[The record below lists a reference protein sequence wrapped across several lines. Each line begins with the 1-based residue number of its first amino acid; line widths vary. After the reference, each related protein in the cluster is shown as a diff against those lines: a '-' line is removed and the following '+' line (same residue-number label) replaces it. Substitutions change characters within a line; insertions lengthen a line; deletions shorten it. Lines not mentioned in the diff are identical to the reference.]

1 MMTSKPQ
8 VNHSRAHNMIQ
19 TENLT
24 KIYNGNTAV
33 DGLNLT
39 VGEGEIFGFLGPN
52 GAGKSTTILMLT
64 GMIEPTAGRC
74 LVDGIEVA
82 KDPLAVKKIIGY
94 LPEDVGFYA
103 NLTAEQNLD
112 YFARFYGMGA
122 DGRKARIA
130 ELLELVH
137 LDGVTQKAGE
147 YSRGMKQRL
156 GLAQALVN
164 DPKVLFLDEPTANLD
179 PEGVREYRDL
189 IITLAGEGKTVFV
202 SSHILSEVRAVC
214 RTIGLLAKGRL
225 VAQGTLE
232 EVARTLAPSDGSTIR
247 IVIETVEQL
256 PEIDDPEIIAIEQ
269 NGNRAVIRAKTDI
282 RDRISATLLEQGMQI
297 REMRI
302 EEPGIEDV
310 FMAIY
315 RRG

>member
-1 MMTSKPQ
+1 
-8 VNHSRAHNMIQ
+8 MIR

-24 KIYNGNTAV
+24 KVYNGKAAV
-33 DGLNLT
+33 DGLDLE

-64 GMIEPTAGRC
+64 GMIEPTGGRC

-82 KDPLAVKKIIGY
+82 KDPLKVKEIIGY
-94 LPEDVGFYA
+94 LPEDVGFYG
-103 NLTAEQNLD
+103 NMTGEQNLD
-112 YFARFYGMGA
+112 YFARFYGMDA
-122 DGRKARIA
+122 STRKERIA

-156 GLAQALVN
+156 GLAQALIN

-189 IITLAGEGKTVFV
+189 VEHLAGEGKTIFV
-202 SSHILSEVRAVC
+202 SSHILSEVREVC
-214 RTIGLLAKGRL
+214 RTVGLLAKGKL
-225 VAQGTLE
+225 VAQGTLD
-232 EVARTLAPSDGSTIR
+232 EVARTLASPESDAVR
-247 IVIETVEQL
+247 IVVETRERL
-256 PEIDDPEIIAIEQ
+256 PELEDPEIVAVER
-269 NGNRAVIRAKTDI
+269 NGTRAVVRAKADI
-282 RDRISATLLEQGMQI
+282 RDRLAEVLYQEGVHV

-302 EEPGIEDV
+302 EEPDIEDV
-310 FMAIY
+310 FMAAY
-315 RRG
+315 RR

>member
-1 MMTSKPQ
+1 
-8 VNHSRAHNMIQ
+8 MIR

-24 KIYNGNTAV
+24 KVYNGKAAV
-33 DGLNLT
+33 DGLDLE

-64 GMIEPTAGRC
+64 GMIEPTGGRC

-82 KDPLAVKKIIGY
+82 KDPLKVKQIIGY
-94 LPEDVGFYA
+94 LPEDVGFYG
-103 NLTAEQNLD
+103 NMTGEQNLD
-112 YFARFYGMGA
+112 YFARFYGMDA
-122 DGRKARIA
+122 NTRKERIA

-156 GLAQALVN
+156 GLAQALIN

-189 IITLAGEGKTVFV
+189 VEHLAGEGKTIFV
-202 SSHILSEVRAVC
+202 SSHILSEVREVC
-214 RTIGLLAKGRL
+214 RTVGLLAKGKL
-225 VAQGTLE
+225 VAQGTLD
-232 EVARTLAPSDGSTIR
+232 EVARTLASPESDAVR
-247 IVIETVEQL
+247 IVVETRERL
-256 PEIDDPEIIAIEQ
+256 PELEDPEIVAVER
-269 NGNRAVIRAKTDI
+269 NGTRAVVRAKADI
-282 RDRISATLLEQGMQI
+282 RDRLAEVLFLEGVHV

-302 EEPGIEDV
+302 EEPDIEDV
-310 FMAIY
+310 FMAAY
-315 RRG
+315 RR

>member
-1 MMTSKPQ
+1 MTSKPP
-8 VNHSRAHNMIQ
+8 VNNTRVYSMIQ

-24 KIYNGNTAV
+24 KIYNGNAAV

-94 LPEDVGFYA
+94 LPEDVGFYG

-112 YFARFYGMGA
+112 YFARFYGMGV

-156 GLAQALVN
+156 GLAQALIN

-189 IITLAGEGKTVFV
+189 IIALAGEGKTVFV

-225 VAQGTLE
+225 VAQGTLG
-232 EVARTLAPSDGSTIR
+232 EVARMLAPSDGDAVR

-256 PEIDDPEIIAIEQ
+256 PDLDDPEIITIEQ
-269 NGNRAVIRAKTDI
+269 NGNRAVIRATTDI
-282 RDRISATLLEQGMQI
+282 RDRLSTLLLEQGMHI

-302 EEPGIEDV
+302 EEPEIEDV

-315 RRG
+315 RR